1 MNKQLITI
9 VLLASFSLST
19 HAKENFYKWV
29 DDRGVTHYSQSPPED
44 NVKTKTKA
52 ETVTVSTHQPVGSD
66 AAISNLE
73 QKRSAAVKEKELGKE
88 GITKTGTKPTA
99 DTSKVPDQYKE
110 KCAILKQNAQYLSE
124 KGGRVSVKDEK
135 GVVRKLSAEEVI
147 KQTDQ
152 TKREIKAYCEK

>member
-9 VLLASFSLST
+9 VLLATFSLSAQ
-19 HAKENFYKWV
+19 AKEAFYKWV

-66 AAISNLE
+66 AAITNLE
-73 QKRSAAVKEKELGKE
+73 QKRSEAVKEKEIGKE
-88 GITKTGTKPTA
+88 GVTKTGTKSTKNA
-99 DTSKVPDQYKE
+99 SSAPDQYKE
-110 KCAILKQNAQYLSE
+110 KCAILKQNAQYLTE

-135 GVVRKLSAEEVI
+135 GVVRKLSAEEVA

-152 TKREIKAYCEK
+152 TNREIKAFCEK